1 MGEKLS
7 PGQLE
12 ALPLRESLES
22 LVRHYH
28 HLQNEHK
35 RAPLESAPRRRI
47 EERLLDVRARFD
59 RLLEEWVQDEDL
71 RQAWVEHL
79 HNRAAAPSEP
89 AAIHP
94 LVFRGVSE
102 VSGSAVEIRGRQ
114 GEELEVRVDGALVER
129 RAGEKRLASP
139 TPPLRFEL
147 EGVGE
152 FVETFDASPE
162 SLSALADFL
171 DDTAQPPPWD
181 YAAELLADGEI
192 ETHFALTPRGRRAL
206 ASRAA

>member
-1 MGEKLS
+1 MGDLP

-12 ALPLRESLES
+12 ELPLREELES

-28 HLQNEHK
+28 HLQSEHK
-35 RAPLESAPRRRI
+35 RAPLESALRRRI
-47 EERLLDVRARFD
+47 EERLLDVRGRFD
-59 RLLEEWVQDEDL
+59 RLLEEWVPDDDL
-71 RQAWVEHL
+71 RRAWVEHL
-79 HNRAAAPSEP
+79 HNRAPAPSEP
-89 AAIHP
+89 AAIRP
-94 LVFRGVSE
+94 LVFRGISE
-102 VSGSAVEIRGRQ
+102 VSGSVVEIRGKQ
-114 GEELEVRVDGALVER
+114 GEELEVTVDGALVER
-129 RAGEKRLASP
+129 LVGERRLASP

-162 SLSALADFL
+162 SLTALADFL